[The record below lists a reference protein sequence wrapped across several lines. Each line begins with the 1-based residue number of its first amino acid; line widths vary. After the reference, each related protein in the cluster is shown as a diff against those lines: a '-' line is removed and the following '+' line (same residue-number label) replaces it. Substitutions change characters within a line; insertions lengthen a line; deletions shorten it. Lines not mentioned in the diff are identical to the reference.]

1 MWILGI
7 TILGA
12 IVFLVAFLAALVRDR
27 DRTVARATPI
37 DCDQTPT
44 WNRQFQAPEEDE
56 VPVDEA
62 RRRSTGYVCVLAL
75 TMVAAVHPL
84 RAQESAQDPSGSA
97 PPGATAPEQAAPT
110 PWQYGFF
117 VDLGYLVDINH
128 PANHLFRSR
137 GTTFNVDEIDV
148 NMAAVYIKKDVSERS
163 RWGMQLTVQ
172 AGEDSKVF
180 GFSSVEPNLPG
191 ASFLRQLGPT
201 NVSYLAPVGKGLTVQ
216 AGIFNSYIGYDSLYA
231 KDNFNYTRPWGA
243 DFTPYFMMGVN
254 VSYPVT
260 PKLTLA
266 GFVVNDYFHLADPNS
281 VPSFGGQIAYKATG
295 HWALKETLLVGPHQ
309 PDTSLEFWRFLS
321 DSIAEW
327 KRDPYTVAFEYQ
339 AATEQVAA
347 PGRPQATWMAAQLP
361 AHWQIDKHW
370 ALTVR
375 PEVAWDSDGRWTG
388 FPQTVKAV
396 TGTVEYRIPYRQSNT
411 ILRAEYR
418 FDDSRGPGGGFF
430 RGAEIAPG
438 VVGLTP
444 PQHLFAFGV
453 LFTSDGQIHH

>member
-7 TILGA
+7 AILA
-12 IVFLVAFLAALVRDR
+12 AVVFLVAFLAALVRDR
-27 DRTVARATPI
+27 GRTVARSTPI
-37 DCDQTPT
+37 DCDQTPAWGRQVQALT
-44 WNRQFQAPEEDE
+44 GEDVPGETRHPLNR
-56 VPVDEA
+56 
-62 RRRSTGYVCVLAL
+62 YVCVLAL
-75 TMVAAVHPL
+75 AMLAIPHPL
-84 RAQESAQDPSGSA
+84 RAQASTQSASGSA
-97 PPGATAPEQAAPT
+97 PAAATAPEQAAAPT

-117 VDLGYLVDINH
+117 VDLGYLVDLNH

-163 RWGMQLTVQ
+163 RWGMQLTLQ

-180 GFSSVEPNLPG
+180 GFSSVEPNLSG
-191 ASFLRQLGPT
+191 ANFLRQLGPA

-243 DFTPYFMMGVN
+243 DFTPYLMMGVN
-254 VSYPVT
+254 ASYPVT

-266 GFVVNDYFHLADPNS
+266 GFVINDYFHLADPNS

-295 HWALKETLLVGPHQ
+295 QWTVKETLLVGPHQ
-309 PDTSLEFWRFLS
+309 ADTSLEFWRFLS

-339 AATEQVAA
+339 AATEQVATT
-347 PGRPQATWMAAQLP
+347 GKPQATWMAAQLP
-361 AHWQIDKHW
+361 AHWQLDKHW
-370 ALTVR
+370 ALSVR

-396 TGTVEYRIPYRQSNT
+396 TGTVEYRIPYRQTNT
-411 ILRAEYR
+411 ILRMEYR

-430 RGAEIAPG
+430 RGTETAPG

-444 PQHLFAFGV
+444 SQHLFAFGV
-453 LFTSDGQIHH
+453 IFTYDGQIHH

>member
-1 MWILGI
+1 MWILSGMI
-7 TILGA
+7 VVA
-12 IVFLVAFLAALVRDR
+12 IVFLVGFLAALLRDR
-27 DRTVARATPI
+27 GRVGVGATPI
-37 DCDQTPT
+37 DCDQTPA
-44 WNRQFQAPEEDE
+44 RGPGAHQDE
-56 VPVDEA
+56 TAGVKK
-62 RRRSTGYVCVLAL
+62 YVCLLAF
-75 TMVAAVHPL
+75 VVIAGGCSL
-84 RAQESAQDPSGSA
+84 RAQEDTRRA
-97 PPGATAPEQAAPT
+97 PDQSPT

-117 VDLGYLVDINH
+117 VDLGYLLDFNH

-137 GTTFNVDEIDV
+137 GTTMNVDEIDV
-148 NMAAVYIKKDVSERS
+148 NMAAAYIKKDVSERS

-191 ASFLRQLGPT
+191 ANFLRQLGPT

-243 DFTPYFMMGVN
+243 DFTPYLMMGIDA
-254 VSYPVT
+254 SYPVT
-260 PKLTLA
+260 PRLALA

-295 HWALKETLLVGPHQ
+295 HWTIKETVLAGPHQ
-309 PDTSLEFWRFLS
+309 SDTALEFWRFLS

-339 AATEQVAA
+339 AGTEEVATA
-347 PGRPQATWMAAQLP
+347 GRPQAAWMAAQLP
-361 AHWQIDKHW
+361 AHWQFDKNW

-396 TGTVEYRIPYRQSNT
+396 TGTVEYRIPYRQMNT

-418 FDDSRGPGGGFF
+418 FDDSRGSGGGFF

-444 PQHLFAFGV
+444 SQHLLLFGV
-453 LFTSDGQIHH
+453 IFTFDGQTHH